1 MIDFGLH
8 SYHLKFL
15 QNCSIKENA
24 CIFFSFLFLQ
34 FILVDKKKA
43 GMKHNIRSSKHW
55 GNNTQPSAFKELYH
69 IFNISLYI
77 WFNILTVWVTLL
89 GLFIGIKTME
99 KKENYCTFDRK
110 KYFMIITSCSMVQRR
125 LATQIGVEELLTEK
139 DQSQI
144 IEFLHKCFEDFY
156 VAPFGP
162 EVNFIIFFIGF
173 R

>member
-1 MIDFGLH
+1 
-8 SYHLKFL
+8 
-15 QNCSIKENA
+15 
-24 CIFFSFLFLQ
+24 
-34 FILVDKKKA
+34 
-43 GMKHNIRSSKHW
+43 
-55 GNNTQPSAFKELYH
+55 
-69 IFNISLYI
+69 
-77 WFNILTVWVTLL
+77 
-89 GLFIGIKTME
+89 
-99 KKENYCTFDRK
+99 
-110 KYFMIITSCSMVQRR
+110 MVQRR